1 MKNTK
6 TNTLPKGLQNVL
18 TKLDTVMSDDYQP
31 AETALDRV
39 LFAETAQE
47 TTDTA
52 DLKARIAE
60 LEAENATL
68 QARIREL
75 EGTPDADPHAEWLA
89 SIIRCNVYNDCADDV
104 EELCDMAGLTQA
116 YAAANDDDARWEVAE
131 QAARIL
137 GVRINMTE
145 KELCNC
151 LMMDYH
157 GPYHFSGETLE
168 TLNAVVA

>member
-18 TKLDTVMSDDYQP
+18 TKLDTVMSNDYQP
-31 AETALDRV
+31 AKTALDRV

-52 DLKARIAE
+52 ALKARIAE

-75 EGTPDADPHAEWLA
+75 EGDVYADPEAKRLA
-89 SIIRCNVYNDCADDV
+89 SFIRDDVNGDCPEMV
-104 EELCDMAGLTQA
+104 EELCDMAGLAQA

-137 GVRINMTE
+137 GVRITMTE
-145 KELCNC
+145 AEWCDWQ
-151 LMMDYH
+151 MSAYH